1 MTLSRPVILIVDDDP
16 AVRSSLQFALELDG
30 YEVRLRSNASEVLDG
45 EDFSDVACLVI
56 DVRLPGMSGL
66 DLLAELRRRSVTI
79 PAVLITSDPPLMVR
93 ERARREGVP
102 IVEKPLLGNAL
113 SEGIRHAVAGLRQP

>member
-1 MTLSRPVILIVDDDP
+1 VTLSRPVILIVDDDP